1 LLDAAETKL
10 VYLVPPQHTNESSM
24 LPSQS
29 VVVPRV
35 KEKEAD
41 HSLLYQVKRVLLD
54 TGYAAL
60 RRIDCRVE
68 DGVVELSGD
77 VPSFYCKQI
86 AQTAVLALKHVRRV
100 ENCLRVA

>member
-1 LLDAAETKL
+1 
-10 VYLVPPQHTNESSM
+10 M
-24 LPSQS
+24 LPGQS

-35 KEKEAD
+35 KQD
-41 HSLLYQVKRVLLD
+41 DQSLLYQVQRVLLG

-60 RRIDCRVE
+60 RGIDCRVE
-68 DGVVELSGD
+68 NGVVELSGD
-77 VPSFYCKQI
+77 VPSSYCKQI